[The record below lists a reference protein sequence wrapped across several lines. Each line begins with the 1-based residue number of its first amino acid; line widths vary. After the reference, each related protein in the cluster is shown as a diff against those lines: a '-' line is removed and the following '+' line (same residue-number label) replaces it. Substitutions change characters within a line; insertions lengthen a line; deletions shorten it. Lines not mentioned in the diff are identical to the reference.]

1 MVTRSRS
8 AGLCALLLALT
19 LIVRVSSRAIAAD
32 LVPQGKLATLEL
44 DPAKTAITYSLD
56 GWPHNTQGTFKLK
69 HGVIRIDPATGKIDG
84 IITVD
89 AASGSSGHSIRDE
102 RMKSSILEVSRFAEI
117 RFAPRQVVS
126 HGSLLKEFPVKVRG
140 LMLLHG
146 VQHDLTINSVASL
159 EGNNVMIH
167 SNFVIPYVEWGL
179 EDPSVL
185 MFKVSK
191 DVAVDVTTVAR
202 LSWNVP
208 ASAPDPINSANPP

>member
-1 MVTRSRS
+1 
-8 AGLCALLLALT
+8 
-19 LIVRVSSRAIAAD
+19 
-32 LVPQGKLATLEL
+32 
-44 DPAKTAITYSLD
+44 
-56 GWPHNTQGTFKLK
+56 
-69 HGVIRIDPATGKIDG
+69 
-84 IITVD
+84 
-89 AASGSSGHSIRDE
+89 
-102 RMKSSILEVSRFAEI
+102 
-117 RFAPRQVVS
+117 
-126 HGSLLKEFPVKVRG
+126 
-140 LMLLHG
+140 MLLHG

-208 ASAPDPINSANPP
+208 ASAPDPINSANPPRTFSWPWLVLGVPRPGVEPGLEVPETSVMSFSLPGRYRGRQTQKVPQPRRSNKRLR